1 LYLGRVPDEARA
13 RMPGLGEQ
21 GAAGPGFDLLLDRIG
36 HFPRSGIIWAGTTS
50 VPDALVTLHQRLV
63 GAARELGLDPPA
75 RDFLPHVT
83 LLRAAHA
90 GPDWQPERV
99 LCWPVDGFR
108 LVASRLSSTGP
119 DYTTL
124 ATWSL
129 GPTPGESVGGGATD
143 DAPDEA

>member
-1 LYLGRVPDEARA
+1 MTIPPAPLVRSVPEDVSAFLAEHPDLDTLEVVLPDINSVLRGKW
-13 RMPGLGEQ
+13 MPG
-21 GAAGPGFDLLLDRIG
+21 AAVTKVFESGVA
-36 HFPRSGIIWAGTTS
+36 FPFS
-50 VPDALVTLHQRLV
+50 LF
-63 GAARELGLDPPA
+63 GLDVWG
-75 RDFLPHVT
+75 REVEETGLHIETGDKDGV
-83 LLRAAHA
+83 
-90 GPDWQPERV
+90 
-99 LCWPVDGFR
+99 CWPVDGFR